1 MDDDAATAAALLTD
15 AASRD
20 GVIIA
25 LTGAGISAESG
36 IPTFRGDEGYWVE
49 GSREYHPQELATRE
63 AFGRL
68 PDTIWAW
75 YLYRRTV
82 CRRAEPNE
90 AHRALARADA
100 ALGDR
105 FRLITQNVDGL
116 HLRAGSP
123 LERTYQVHGNIDYY
137 RCADD
142 CVPDAWPIP
151 DAVGPLE
158 RGDELPDAWREAMGC
173 PRCAGRGRPH
183 VLWFDEFYDE
193 ARFRFDSSVAVARR
207 AAAVITVGT
216 TATTNLPWHVVEAA
230 VRAGAALIDVNPND
244 NPFADIA
251 RRIPRGAWIRD
262 SAVAAV
268 PELASALCA
277 S

>member
-1 MDDDAATAAALLTD
+1 VDEVAPAAALLAD
-15 AASRD
+15 AAARGD
-20 GVIIA
+20 LIIA

-36 IPTFRGDEGYWVE
+36 IPTFRGKEGYWTD

-90 AHRALARADA
+90 AHRALADADA

-105 FRLITQNVDGL
+105 FLLITQNVDGL

-123 LERTYQVHGNIDYY
+123 LERTFQVHGNIDFM
-137 RCADD
+137 RCGAD
-142 CVPDAWPIP
+142 CGPDVWPIP
-151 DAVGPLE
+151 ELIGALD
-158 RGDELPDAWREAMGC
+158 RGDALPDAWKQALC
-173 PRCAGRGRPH
+173 CLRCGEGARPH

-193 ARFRFDSSVAVARR
+193 ERFRFESSLAAARR
-207 AAAVITVGT
+207 AAVVISVGT
-216 TATTNLPWHVVEAA
+216 TATTNLPWHVVETA
-230 VRAGAALIDVNPND
+230 VRAGAALIDVNPDD
-244 NPFADIA
+244 NPFADLA
-251 RRIPRGAWIRD
+251 RRHPRGAHVR
-262 SAVAAV
+262 ANAAAAL
-268 PELASALCA
+268 PRLARALCA
-277 S
+277 P

>member
-1 MDDDAATAAALLTD
+1 VDDADALLADSAAHGD
-15 AASRD
+15 A
-20 GVIIA
+20 IIA

-36 IPTFRGDEGYWVE
+36 IPTFRGQDGYWVE

-63 AFGRL
+63 AFGER
-68 PDTIWAW
+68 PDTVWAW

-82 CRRAEPNE
+82 CRQAEPNE
-90 AHRALARADA
+90 AHRALARADTS
-100 ALGDR
+100 LGDR

-123 LERTYQVHGNIDYY
+123 LDRTYQVHGNIDFM
-137 RCADD
+137 RCGSD

-151 DAVGPLE
+151 ELVGELG
-158 RGDELPDAWREAMGC
+158 RGEPIPEAWRRALCC
-173 PRCAGRGRPH
+173 PRCGASARPH

-193 ARFRFDSSVAVARR
+193 ERFRFESSIAAARR

-216 TATTNLPWHVVEAA
+216 TATTNLPWHVVETA

-244 NPFADIA
+244 NPFAELA
-251 RRIPRGAWIRD
+251 RRYSRGAWLREP
-262 SAVAAV
+262 AATAI
-268 PELASALCA
+268 PRLASALA
-277 S
+277 AA